1 MEEPARILGI
11 SVNATKGRVL
21 MDERNCERYRNTVSD
36 HLGLPE
42 GTFHKRFVTR
52 GTSRK
57 IKPSAMRVVKG
68 ETREALMDLL
78 LLLVTVLAA
87 LTFLCLAG
95 QAVSATRGIVTKLI
109 ARKRVSAYPLW
120 RFR

>member
-1 MEEPARILGI
+1 
-11 SVNATKGRVL
+11 
-21 MDERNCERYRNTVSD
+21 
-36 HLGLPE
+36 
-42 GTFHKRFVTR
+42 
-52 GTSRK
+52 
-57 IKPSAMRVVKG
+57 MRVVKG
-68 ETREALMDLL
+68 ETREALMDL

-109 ARKRVSAYPLW
+109 ARKRVPAYPLW